1 MWHWSAI
8 TKHTFI
14 NGAIMVFWVFRM
26 FWVQFWS
33 HLQADASSLLSA
45 ELVLVLMHYRNTQ
58 SCFEFFMSNDNA
70 LNRSNKMSKNWT
82 KKTAKNRCFLLN
94 LKVEVC
100 CNLTKNSFRVL
111 ACSVKCRSNFK
122 KDLLAYNCG
131 ASHKVLSETD
141 WVVSVKLAC
150 NNIFIQH

>member
-1 MWHWSAI
+1 MLICYDTFSFIFLFTIYTWSMWHWSAI

-45 ELVLVLMHYRNTQ
+45 ELVLVFMHYRNTQ

-70 LNRSNKMSKNWT
+70 LNQSNKMSKNWIKYCQQNYST
-82 KKTAKNRCFLLN
+82 SKLKLAVICKN
-94 LKVEVC
+94 
-100 CNLTKNSFRVL
+100 NSFRER
-111 ACSVKCRSNFK
+111 CHRMW
-122 KDLLAYNCG
+122 G
-131 ASHKVLSETD
+131 
-141 WVVSVKLAC
+141 KL
-150 NNIFIQH
+150 